1 MQKKSLLLLV
11 ILFMTIVVSQAQ
23 TTLSLPYIHDFEGDA
38 TGTSAQLPEGWT
50 RINDATGTYNYYPY
64 VNSGTSSAHSGS
76 KYLYFYLSTTSS
88 YANNEYM
95 VLPAVASTHSM
106 ANIRMSF
113 WAKRSTNDAR
123 LYIGVI
129 NDDAQA
135 SSFQVVDSIDLTQT
149 YQQYTVSFANYTG
162 TNRRLAWKMSRSSST
177 AYCYLDDVYIVE
189 EGSCPDPSNPH
200 GQPIDETSVLVSWT
214 DSVSSAW
221 RIYYGTPTIADT
233 LDSIDVY
240 TNPATITGL
249 TPGTEYQCYV
259 ASQCADLTFSNP
271 AWYTTFKTPCYAI
284 PTDSLP
290 YTYGFEDATGS
301 GSTGVISPCWNR
313 YEFTP
318 SSHYPYPSSSQ
329 HHSGSYALYFYNSAN
344 SANFSWATLPRFE
357 DAISQLQL
365 SFWAYKTSANYGNLT
380 IGVMTDPSDLTTF
393 DTLTSIQVNATSTW
407 EYFEVPLYNYTG
419 SGRYLAFISTAST
432 ASYTY
437 LDDITVD
444 LAPACPRP
452 ERLAAENVDAHSF
465 TFTWHSEAFAYEYQV
480 EYGRQGF
487 EQGTGTM
494 VTAYDTSLFVD
505 NLVMGY
511 GYDFYVRAICGSD
524 TSTWNSETLF
534 TGCAPI
540 TMDDLPYVE
549 DFEAYGNGS
558 SYPISPCWTKYSSS
572 ATAYPYPSATA
583 AINGSR
589 GLYCYGYRTSS
600 VNNYC
605 YAVLPPV
612 STDIPVSS
620 LMLQFS
626 AKRYSS
632 TSTTYHSMVVVGVAS
647 SPDSIGSLVAI
658 DTIDLTAQ
666 AASSVHSIEVS
677 FNTYTDTGRYIVL
690 YCPSPSS
697 TSHYNYIYLDDITL
711 MRIPTCYRPT
721 DVAVTA
727 LAPDS
732 IALAWTPDGR
742 SSHPAGGFIVEYTAS
757 GSDDDTPTTIT
768 TFDST
773 LTITGLTSSTLYNI
787 SVYADC
793 GGDDI
798 SDPRTIAVST
808 SCDYIPIDSLPYLED
823 FDSYPASTTVAAGQT
838 INPCWTKGTN
848 YTTDYPYVYTTQH
861 NSEPNSMYF
870 YATTNYYSYLALPAF
885 EADINQ
891 LELSFDLF
899 KTSAN
904 YGRMRIGAMTNPN
917 DISTFTTLAYVQPS
931 ATSTWER
938 FQLSFPDYEGA
949 ARYLAFMLP
958 DSITAYA
965 QLDNISVS
973 LRSSCP
979 TPQNITVAQIAADS
993 VTLTWSADTLASDWT
1008 LYYGQPGFSIDT
1020 ALFITTTDTFA
1031 TITGLLPNTSYE
1043 CIVVAS
1049 CDGDLSNP
1057 AFPLAFRTSCLP
1069 IPADSLPYFENF
1081 DSYPATTAVT
1091 AGQELDPCWIKGT
1104 NYSSD
1109 YPYLYSSYS
1118 VSSPNS
1124 LRFYSSTT
1132 YYSYAALPL
1141 FETDIHQLQ
1150 VNFDIV
1156 RYSTSYTSKLTVGV
1170 MTNPYDLSTFT
1181 PIATCY
1187 PGNLSAGDS
1196 ASFEVLFDSYQG
1208 TSGYIAFLA
1217 PNDSSNYSNLDNVR
1231 VSLIPDCRRSDGL
1244 RASNITHNSA
1254 DLTWHNSSLSPSSFI
1269 IAYGTSPDF
1278 TPATA
1283 TQTVTVYDTAAT
1295 LTGLTDY
1302 TTYYW
1307 AVRALC
1313 SSDTGAWSSVASFT
1327 TLLDCG
1333 PNFVN
1338 IIDTIGHGTSTSS
1351 IYTMYPSTSYP
1362 TAYSRNIFTVEEL
1375 AAMGIYSNNRINS
1388 ISLHCG
1394 STGGTINDVRIYA
1407 AETDLEGFSST
1418 AANDTLSRTDMTLL
1432 YSGNVVCTPG
1442 QWIEIPFD
1450 TVFQFS
1456 GTRNLMLLLARQS
1469 TSSASITFR
1478 YTSTSPDYRS
1488 CYGYR
1493 SSASTVNNSAT
1504 RTYNRTNIMFNICS
1518 EVPSCEWPTNITLT
1532 NLTNTEAAF
1541 AWQGTAV
1548 RYETAVGPAGF
1559 NPDTIASLAGLHQFT
1574 DSTHINLTALNSNTE
1589 YDFYI
1594 RSYCS
1599 SGDTSDWSIP
1609 LTFRTP
1615 CNPASLPFT
1624 ENFESYSS
1632 GSSNP
1637 LNSCWRKGTNSSTAY
1652 PYPYSTNAI
1661 NGNISLY
1668 FYAYRSSTTNYY
1680 SYAALPLMAAPADSL
1695 QITFNMRRYNSTST
1709 NYTSRIVVGLMT
1721 DPSDIATFTPVDTID
1736 MHDDEPLSIRGIEV
1750 PFAGFPNSGQYI
1762 ALYNE
1767 TPELYAGST
1776 TAYSY
1781 VYIDDITVDYIPSC
1795 PSPINVT
1802 VADTNV
1808 TTTTALVSW
1817 TNRAASVGY
1826 ELEYGPEGFTPGS
1839 GTSAT
1844 STTTSAT
1851 LTGLTPGTHYDVY
1864 VRAICGGADTG
1875 NWSFPANFTTLCVPI
1890 DMLPV
1895 TFDFEGLQT
1904 GTTAPLPVCWNHINN
1919 GTTNGYYPYPY
1930 SSTTYAHSGSN
1941 VLYWYMSTTTGTYG
1955 DYALAVL
1962 PEIDTLVYPA
1972 NTLEISFWGRG
1983 SSSSTDN
1990 SIILGMMTDPTDQ
2003 TTFVPVQTITMN
2015 TTVSFYQVS
2024 FAGYTGHGSYPAF
2037 RKNRGTTSGYAYID
2051 DVTIAQLS
2059 PCPRPYN
2066 LQSLSS
2072 TATTATITWTDTIGS
2087 TQWQIVYQPV
2097 GSSAVYYE
2105 TVLSDTATIT
2115 GLNPSTVYTFR
2126 VQAYCP
2132 TSSDLSDVS
2141 LEEGLF
2147 STAQIPDTVPILYD
2161 FEDTAQWAAWQT
2173 TSNTSVNWYRGT
2185 APYTDGHHGI
2195 YISADGGSTIGT
2207 DMQSIVNACAYRDID
2222 FGPDPRSCNV
2232 TFRINVGGSQAG
2244 NYDGVALILADPSV
2258 LVQSS
2263 NTRLTTPWGH
2273 VNDVFLNLTRRTS
2286 GWQTVTVPLDNVSG
2300 VQRLVFY
2307 WFNQS
2312 TGAADFVG
2320 QAPAIDSIH
2329 VYDQPC
2335 ARPYDL
2341 SVASVTESSADITW
2355 AGPASGTTYIVAYRQ
2370 ADAAASTNRYDTVLT
2385 NHTTLYGLNSNTEY
2399 YFWVRRICDAD
2410 HRSDYSNGLLFQ
2422 TVCGYM
2428 SAYDTIREGFEG
2440 FTAVAYNSEGTLPPC
2455 WQGYTNGTNAVYTP
2469 HVVGSGTYWYTLE
2482 GNGSV
2487 ILTSGSGAAYGNTK
2501 ILRMPMTAEPINTLT
2516 LSYWMCTEGSSQGT
2530 LSVGYMTGD
2539 NYETDFV
2546 SVHDIA
2552 ASSATQHSGSGL
2564 QTGRG
2569 VFDTVTFDSVP
2580 ATARYLAFKWYHNST
2595 FYSCCLD
2602 NIQVTSSV
2610 SCPAPSIVSVTHNYE
2625 SINLAWASAADTF
2638 DVAITPGAWTSTV
2651 APLATTAAHN
2661 YTFNGLA
2668 PATLYTV
2675 GVRQH
2680 CGDGMTSIWSTT
2692 VVTTDSLGCIAPQ
2705 NLLVSNITNA
2715 EAQFDWTPLGS
2726 ESNWNVHIWNT
2737 SNLDS
2742 VYHCTAHPATLG
2754 GMIAGVSYY
2763 AAVQPLCG
2771 ESLIPGLWSDTINF
2785 TTATCPSVTGL
2796 AINDITASSVNLSW
2810 SADPAAHS
2818 WTIEY
2823 GYTGFDQGTGTTLNS
2838 TNSSITITGLECETG
2853 YDFYVKAVCGTDW
2866 LSENWSSIN
2875 ATTAECAQ
2883 PCDAPYGIIATVTGN
2898 SVAVS
2903 WTPAEGNTAFEVE
2916 YGTRG
2921 FSHGTGTIVSTD
2933 QPNTTIN
2940 GLDYNTQYDLYVRG
2954 ICGTDHYSAWST
2966 VSTFTTEPLGIDNAT
2981 SATCTIF
2988 PNPTSN
2994 ATTISVS
3001 GANGKVKI
3009 EVVDM
3014 NGRTVATETLE
3025 CSADCTKTLDVDGL
3039 AQGAYFVRITSDNLN
3054 MVRKLIVR

>member
-1 MQKKSLLLLV
+1 MQKRLFLLLV
-11 ILFMTIVVSQAQ
+11 TLFMTVAGSQAQ
-23 TTLSLPYIHDFEGDA
+23 TTLSLPYIHDFEDDA
-38 TGTSAQLPEGWT
+38 TGSSAALPQGWT
-50 RINDATGTYNYYPY
+50 RINDATGSYNYYPY
-64 VNSGTSSAHSGS
+64 INTGTSSAHSGT
-76 KYLYFYLSTTSS
+76 KYLYFYLSTTAS
-88 YANNEYM
+88 YASNEYM
-95 VLPAVASTHSM
+95 VLPPVAATHSM
-106 ANIRMSF
+106 ANVRMSF

-135 SSFQVVDSIDLTQT
+135 ASFQVIDSIDLSQT
-149 YQQYTVSFANYTG
+149 YQHYTISFADYTG
-162 TNRRLAWKMSRSSST
+162 TNRRIAWKMSRSSSLT
-177 AYCYLDDVYIVE
+177 YAYIDDLYIVE
-189 EGSCPDPSNPH
+189 QGSCPDPTNLTI
-200 GQPIDETSVLVSWT
+200 QPVDETTVLASWT
-214 DSVSSAW
+214 DSSTTSVW
-221 RIYYGTPTIADT
+221 RIFYGTPTIADT
-233 LDSIDVY
+233 LDSIDVT
-240 TNPATITGL
+240 TNPATISGL
-249 TPGTEYQCYV
+249 NPGTVYQCYV
-259 ASQCADLTFSNP
+259 MSQCPDLSYSNP
-271 AWYTTFKTPCYAI
+271 SWYTNFKTPCYSI

-290 YTYGFEDATGS
+290 YTYGFEDATTS
-301 GSTGVISPCWNR
+301 GTNGEITPCWNR
-313 YEFTP
+313 HEFTP
-318 SSHYPYPSSSQ
+318 SSHYPYPSTTQ

-357 DAISQLQL
+357 NNLSELQL
-365 SFWAYKTSANYGNLT
+365 SFWAYKTSANYGHLT
-380 IGVMTDPSDLTTF
+380 IGVMTDPDDINTF
-393 DTLTSIQVNATSTW
+393 DTLTSIQVSSASDW
-407 EYFEVPLYNYTG
+407 EYFEVPLYSYTG
-419 SGRYLAFISTAST
+419 TGRYLAFLSTAST

-444 LAPACPRP
+444 LAPSCPRP
-452 ERLAAENVDAHSF
+452 DNIAAENPTAHSF
-465 TFTWHSEAFAYEYQV
+465 DLTWHSEAAAYEYQI

-487 EQGTGTM
+487 TPGTGILL
-494 VTAYDTSLFVD
+494 TAYDTTTFIE
-505 NLVMGY
+505 NLDMGV
-511 GYDFYVRAICGSD
+511 GYDFYIRAICGSD
-524 TSTWNSETLF
+524 TSTWNSATLF
-534 TGCAPI
+534 TNCDTI
-540 TMDDLPYVE
+540 TLAELPYFE
-549 DFEAYGNGS
+549 DFESYGTGS
-558 SYPISPCWTKYSSS
+558 SNPISPCWTKYSSS
-572 ATAYPYPSATA
+572 TTAYPYPYSTA
-583 AINGSR
+583 AINGNR
-589 GLYCYGYRTSS
+589 GLYFYGYRSS
-600 VNNYC
+600 SSNTYS

-612 STDIPVSS
+612 ASDLPVSS
-620 LMLQFS
+620 LMLQFM
-626 AKRYSS
+626 AKRYSTTS
-632 TSTTYHSMVVVGVAS
+632 TSYHSMIIVGIADGL
-647 SPDSIGSLVAI
+647 DSIDSFTPV
-658 DTIDLTAQ
+658 DTVDLTPQ
-666 AASSVHSIEVS
+666 AASSIHNIEVPFS
-677 FNTYTDTGRYIVL
+677 SYTGTGRYVVL
-690 YCPSPSS
+690 YCPAPA
-697 TSHYNYIYLDDITL
+697 TNSHYNHIYLDDITL
-711 MRIPTCYRPT
+711 MRIPTCFRPA
-721 DVAVTA
+721 DVVVTA

-732 IALAWTPDGR
+732 ISLAWTPDSR
-742 SSHPAGGFIVEYTAS
+742 TAQPASGFSVEYYPTNY
-757 GSDDDTPTTIT
+757 GEDYVTVTTTTDT
-768 TFDST
+768 FLT
-773 LTITGLTSSTLYNI
+773 LTSLDPATSYTI
-787 SVYADC
+787 SVRSDC
-793 GGDDI
+793 GDEL
-798 SDPRTIAVST
+798 SDPRTFTIST
-808 SCDYIPIDSLPYLED
+808 TCPYIPDDSLPYLED
-823 FDSYPASTTVAAGQT
+823 FDSYPATTAAAGGQT

-848 YTTDYPYVYTTQH
+848 YSTAYPYVYTTQH
-861 NSEPNSMYF
+861 SSEPNSMYF
-870 YATTNYYSYLALPAF
+870 YATASYYSYLALPAF
-885 EADINQ
+885 ETDINH
-891 LELSFDLF
+891 LELSFDLY
-899 KTSAN
+899 KTSVN
-904 YGRMRIGAMTNPN
+904 YGRMRIGAMSNPN

-931 ATSTWER
+931 AVSTWER
-938 FQLSFPDYEGA
+938 FQLTFPDYEGS
-949 ARYLAFMLP
+949 ARYLAFLLP
-958 DSITAYA
+958 DSATSYA
-965 QLDNISVS
+965 QLDNISVAR
-973 LRSSCP
+973 RSSCP
-979 TPQNITVAQIAADS
+979 TPQNITAALITADNA
-993 VTLTWSADTLASDWT
+993 TITWSADSLATDWT
-1008 LYYGQPGFSIDT
+1008 IYYGQPGFATDT

-1031 TITGLLPNTSYE
+1031 TLTGLLPNTQYE
-1043 CIVVAS
+1043 CIVFAS
-1049 CDGDLSNP
+1049 CSGDLSNP
-1057 AFPLAFRTSCLP
+1057 TFPLAFRTACLP
-1069 IPADSLPYFENF
+1069 IPASGLPYTENF
-1081 DSYPATTAVT
+1081 DSYPATTSIAD
-1091 AGQELDPCWIKGT
+1091 GQGLDPCWTKGT
-1104 NYSSD
+1104 NSSSA
-1109 YPYLYSSYS
+1109 YPYLYSSNS
-1118 VSSPNS
+1118 VSAPNS
-1124 LRFYSSTT
+1124 LRFYSTSI

-1141 FETDIHQLQ
+1141 FETDIHSLM

-1156 RYSTSYTSKLTVGV
+1156 RHSTSYTSKLAVGV
-1170 MTNPYDLSTFT
+1170 MTNPYDITTFT

-1196 ASFEVLFDSYQG
+1196 ASFEVMFDSYHG

-1217 PNDSSNYSNLDNVR
+1217 PNDSTNYSHLDNVR
-1231 VSLIPDCRRSDGL
+1231 VSLIPDCRRSSNL
-1244 RASNITHNSA
+1244 LASNVTHNSA
-1254 DLTWHNSSLSPSSFI
+1254 DLTWHNSSLSPSSFV
-1269 IAYGTSPDF
+1269 IAYGTSPNF
-1278 TPATA
+1278 NPATA

-1295 LTGLTDY
+1295 LTGLADY

-1313 SSDTGAWSSVASFT
+1313 SADSGAWSSVASFS

-1333 PNFVN
+1333 PNSIN
-1338 IIDTIGHGTSTSS
+1338 IIDTIGQGTSSTTT
-1351 IYTMYPSTSYP
+1351 YTMYPSTSYP

-1375 AAMGIYSNNRINS
+1375 ADMGIYTNNTINS

-1394 STGGTINDVRIYA
+1394 STGGTVNDVRIYA
-1407 AETDLEGFSST
+1407 AETDLEAFSST
-1418 AANDTLSRTDMTLL
+1418 PANDTLNRANMTLL
-1432 YSGNVVCTPG
+1432 YSGNIVCSAG
-1442 QWIEIPFD
+1442 QWVEIPFD
-1450 TVFQFS
+1450 TAFHYS

-1469 TSSASITFR
+1469 TSSAGVTF
-1478 YTSTSPDYRS
+1478 YYSSTSPDYRS

-1493 SSASTVNNSAT
+1493 TSASTANNTAT
-1504 RTYNRTNIMFNICS
+1504 RTYNRTNMIFNICS
-1518 EVPSCEWPTNITLT
+1518 EIPSCEWPTNITLT
-1532 NLTNTEAAF
+1532 SLTNTSAAF
-1541 AWQGTAV
+1541 AWQGTGV
-1548 RYETAVGPAGF
+1548 RYETAIGPSGF

-1615 CNPASLPFT
+1615 CNPAPLPFT
-1624 ENFESYSS
+1624 ENFESYNS

-1637 LNSCWRKGTNSSTAY
+1637 LNSCWRKGTNSTTAY

-1680 SYAALPLMAAPADSL
+1680 SYAALPLMAARADSL
-1695 QITFNMRRYNSTST
+1695 QITFNMRRYSSTSN

-1776 TAYSY
+1776 TTYSY

-1795 PSPINVT
+1795 PSPLNVT

-1826 ELEYGPEGFTPGS
+1826 EIEYGPEGFTPGS
-1839 GTSAT
+1839 GTSTT

-1875 NWSFPANFTTLCVPI
+1875 NWSFPTNFTTHCVPI
-1890 DMLPV
+1890 DVLPV
-1895 TFDFEGLQT
+1895 TFDFENLQT

-1930 SSTTYAHSGSN
+1930 SSTTYAHSGTN

-1962 PEIDTLVYPA
+1962 PEVDTLVYPA

-1983 SSSSTDN
+1983 STSSDN

-2003 TTFVPVQTITMN
+2003 SSFVPVQTITMDA
-2015 TTVSFYQVS
+2015 TVRFYQVS

-2066 LQSLSS
+2066 LQSISS
-2072 TATTATITWTDTIGS
+2072 TATTATLTWSDTIGS
-2087 TQWQIVYQPV
+2087 TQWQVVYQPV
-2097 GSSAVYYE
+2097 GSTTVYYE
-2105 TVLSDTATIT
+2105 NVLSDTATLT
-2115 GLNPSTVYTFR
+2115 GLTPSTVYTFR
-2126 VQAYCP
+2126 VKAYCP
-2132 TSSDLSDVS
+2132 ASSSLSDVS

-2147 STAQIPDTVPILYD
+2147 STAQIPDTVPVLYD
-2161 FEDTAQWAAWQT
+2161 FEDAAQWTAWQT
-2173 TSNTSVNWYRGT
+2173 TSNTSVGWYRGT

-2263 NTRLTTPWGH
+2263 DTRLTTPWGH

-2341 SVASVTESSADITW
+2341 SVTSVTENSADITW

-2370 ADAAASTNRYDTVLT
+2370 ADAAATTNRYDTVLT

-2399 YFWVRRICDAD
+2399 HFWVRRICDAD

-2482 GNGSV
+2482 GSGSV
-2487 ILTSGSGAAYGNTK
+2487 VLTSGSGAAYGNTK
-2501 ILRMPMTAEPINTLT
+2501 IIRLPMTAEPINTLT

-2546 SVHDIA
+2546 SVRDIA

-2569 VFDTVTFDSVP
+2569 IFDTVTFDSVP

-2610 SCPAPSIVSVTHNYE
+2610 SCPAPAIVSVAHNYE

-2638 DVAITPGAWTSTV
+2638 DVAITPGSWNASVT
-2651 APLATTAAHN
+2651 PLATTTAHS
-2661 YTFNGLA
+2661 YAFTGLT
-2668 PATLYTV
+2668 PSTLYTV

-2680 CGDGMTSIWSTT
+2680 CPGGTASIWATA
-2692 VVTTDSLGCIAPQ
+2692 VVTTDSLGCITPTGFA
-2705 NLLVSNITNA
+2705 VSAITHNN
-2715 EAQFDWTPLGS
+2715 AQFDWSPLGS
-2726 ESNWNVHIWNT
+2726 ETNWNVHIWNS

-2742 VYHCTAHPATLG
+2742 IYLASTHPVTLG
-2754 GMIAGVSYY
+2754 GLMPGVTYS
-2763 AAVQPLCG
+2763 ASLQPLCG
-2771 ESLIPGLWSDTINF
+2771 NSLIPSDWGDTITF
-2785 TTATCPSVTGL
+2785 TTATCPDVTGL
-2796 AINDITASSVNLSW
+2796 SVSEVTASSVTLSW
-2810 SADPAAHS
+2810 TADPAALN
-2818 WTIEY
+2818 WIIEY
-2823 GYTGFDQGTGTTLNS
+2823 GYIGFNQGTGTTA
-2838 TNSSITITGLECETG
+2838 NSSNPSITLNGLECETD
-2853 YDFYVKAVCGTDW
+2853 YEFYVRAVCGTDW
-2866 LSENWSSIN
+2866 NSESWAHVQ
-2875 ATTAECAQ
+2875 ATTQECSH
-2883 PCDAPYGIIATVTGN
+2883 PCEAPYGIVTTVTGN

-2903 WTPAEGNTAFEVE
+2903 WTPATGNTSYEVE
-2916 YGTRG
+2916 YGTAG
-2921 FSHGTGTIVSTD
+2921 FVHGTGTLISAAE
-2933 QPNTTIN
+2933 PNTTIN
-2940 GLDYNTQYDLYVRG
+2940 GLNYNTDYDLYVRA
-2954 ICGTDHYSAWST
+2954 ICGSDNYSSWSP
-2966 VSTFTTEPLGIDNAT
+2966 VSTFTTQPLGIGSAAT
-2981 SATCTIF
+2981 ASCAIH
-2988 PNPTSN
+2988 PNPTSGS
-2994 ATTISVS
+2994 TTISVS
-3001 GANGKVKI
+3001 GVDGRVKI

-3014 NGRTVATETLE
+3014 NGRAVASETLQ
-3025 CSADCTKTLDVDGL
+3025 CSADCSKTIDVDHL
-3039 AQGAYFVRITSDNLN
+3039 AQGAYFVRITATDLN
-3054 MVRKLIVR
+3054 IVRKLIVR